1 MEDKQSGGGSLLGLI
16 IVIAVA
22 WFAYDNLFAKH
33 WTVNYAPNGGNWWTI
48 DIQSPKFRKQTECA
62 DYAASMTT
70 VSELFHYSCGYKYL
84 GAEKR
89 RQPRK
94 KPASIRKAFCGSQ
107 TD

>member
-1 MEDKQSGGGSLLGLI
+1 MEDKQSGGGSILGLI

-48 DIQSPKFRKQTECA
+48 DVQSPKFRKQTECA

-70 VSELFHYSCGYKYL
+70 VSELFHYSCGYKCEPGGVNGITCKKYL
-84 GAEKR
+84 
-89 RQPRK
+89 
-94 KPASIRKAFCGSQ
+94 
-107 TD
+107 